1 VWLPGARAPARG
13 NALAGVRVVV
23 VESIHYVLLF
33 SVFTRCERKIENK
46 YGFSAALPKRESP
59 RISHH

>member
-1 VWLPGARAPARG
+1 VRLPGARAPARG
-13 NALAGVRVVV
+13 NALAGVRLVV

-46 YGFSAALPKRESP
+46 
-59 RISHH
+59 